1 MNAINFKTDNQSF
14 KEYLHS
20 LCPEYLIEHA
30 KTNLFYEVINDVI
43 LENDYLHKYC
53 LSRLNK
59 TRSKASEKRI
69 KSVLKTKLKKANEEL
84 SVQLMC
90 ELFPKNLIIE
100 TLVDYTDDD
109 ARENIIYN
117 QYTWNNENRL
127 DNIYN

>member
-1 MNAINFKTDNQSF
+1 MKAINLKTDDQSF

-20 LCPEYLIEHA
+20 LCPENLIEHA

-69 KSVLKTKLKKANEEL
+69 KSVLKTKLKKADEEL
-84 SVQLMC
+84 SVRLMC
-90 ELFPKNLIIE
+90 EVFPKYLIIE

-109 ARENIIYN
+109 AREDILYN
-117 QYTWNNENRL
+117 QYLWNNENRF
-127 DNIYN
+127 DIN